1 MGPIRPHHALP
12 SGHRWHTSSA
22 VFNVSNLLPFGG
34 EVRLWDS
41 PLLVEIPQLLAASH
55 DDMDY
60 ACAGAHLGVDAGI
73 LLALDLSRRGQLYH
87 TLCCAW
93 KMNLKPVLR
102 LQGLPLRLVLGLVP

>member
-12 SGHRWHTSSA
+12 SGHRWHASSA

-34 EVRLWDS
+34 EVQLWAP

-60 ACAGAHLGVDAGI
+60 ACAGAHLRVDAGT
-73 LLALDLSRRGQLYH
+73 LFALDLSRRGRYTIH
-87 TLCCAW
+87 SA
-93 KMNLKPVLR
+93 
-102 LQGLPLRLVLGLVP
+102 VLGKET

>member
-12 SGHRWHTSSA
+12 SGHRWHASSA

-55 DDMDY
+55 DDMDLH
-60 ACAGAHLGVDAGI
+60 A
-73 LLALDLSRRGQLYH
+73 LALIWELML
-87 TLCCAW
+87 
-93 KMNLKPVLR
+93 VFR
-102 LQGLPLRLVLGLVP
+102 LHLICLGAGSYTIHSAVLGK